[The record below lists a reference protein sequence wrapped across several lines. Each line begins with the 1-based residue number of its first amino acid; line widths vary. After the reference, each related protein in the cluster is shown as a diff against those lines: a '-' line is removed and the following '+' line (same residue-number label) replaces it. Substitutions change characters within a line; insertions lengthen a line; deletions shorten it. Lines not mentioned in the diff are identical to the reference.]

1 MRNVRRWA
9 VYILWLVV
17 AAPIH
22 LWIVSLQRLGVLVGE
37 ALLWLVDLAAALAG
51 WPPARVLLGRA
62 ARQAANAAAHEFRPS
77 SWSSA

>member
-1 MRNVRRWA
+1 MRAARQWA
-9 VYILWLVV
+9 VYILWLAL

-22 LWIVSLQRLGVLVGE
+22 LWIVSLQHLGVLVGE
-37 ALLWLVDLAAALAG
+37 ASVWLVDLAAALAG

-62 ARQAANAAAHEFRPS
+62 ARQAVRAATHEFRPS